1 MIYYVMIQFIALSIT
16 LGFLFLNETQT
27 ADEPQAVEQL
37 ATPDDVNARALE
49 VLQTKCNVCHVKQN
63 PRKVFTRQNMSG
75 FAPKIYKQVFIK
87 KRMPRGKKI
96 KLTDEE
102 YQILSSW
109 ITSTKHQ

>member
-1 MIYYVMIQFIALSIT
+1 MIGFIALSIT
-16 LGFLFLNETQT
+16 LGFLFFNEAQT

-37 ATPDDVNARALE
+37 AVHDDVSARALE

-63 PRKVFTRQNMSG
+63 PRKVFTPENMDG
-75 FAPKIYKQVFIK
+75 FAPKIHRQVFIK

-102 YQILSSW
+102 YQILSTW